1 MAEINEEIEQLESTE
16 DLPDV
21 YKKVAN
27 EEGPYQDKDGDRF
40 EIQTCKITEG
50 KEYEQVGTE
59 TIIDEEGHEIEV
71 PVYDWVVYINRGWD
85 SFDSLEEAMEAYGLT
100 KVEPENED

>member
-1 MAEINEEIEQLESTE
+1 
-16 DLPDV
+16 LPDV

-27 EEGPYQDKDGDRF
+27 EEGPYQDKDGNRF

-59 TIIDEEGHEIEV
+59 TIIDEDGNEQEV
-71 PVYDWVVYINRGWD
+71 PVYDWVTVINRGWD
-85 SFDSLEEAMEAYGLT
+85 NFESIEEAEKAYGLT
-100 KVEPENED
+100 KVEPEN